1 MNSLYIHIPFCKTR
15 CGYCD
20 FHSSTCFS
28 NQGKYVSALCSEIKQ
43 RQDYLP
49 SRSLATVYFGGGT
62 PSLLSAQEIRCIFDC
77 IKQYFTLEDECEI
90 TMEMNPDD
98 INHSYLTEIK
108 NTGINRL
115 SIGIQSFDN
124 DDLKN
129 IGRRHSAQKAIDAVR
144 LAQSLGFNNISIDLI
159 FGLPFQD
166 IDKWKKNL
174 DTAFSLGIQH
184 ISSYALIYEEGTAFY
199 DKMQKGIYTEVDDEL
214 SLEMYSTLISEA
226 EKNGFMHYETSNFA
240 LPNLHSI
247 HNSNYWSG
255 NAYLGIG
262 AGAHSYNGSCR
273 QWNVSNND
281 NYIKGI
287 ISEKPVC
294 ETETIDSI
302 TAYNEYIMTGLR
314 TMWGCDIEQL
324 KERFG
329 AEMLQFCIRCATP
342 YINSG
347 QILITENKMTIAKD
361 AIFISDQIM
370 SDLMWV
376 E

>member
-1 MNSLYIHIPFCKTR
+1 M
-15 CGYCD
+15 
-20 FHSSTCFS
+20 
-28 NQGKYVSALCSEIKQ
+28 SALCAELKQ

-49 SRSLATVYFGGGT
+49 SRSLATIYLGGGT
-62 PSLLSAQEIRCIFDC
+62 PSLLSAQEIRCIIDT
-77 IKQYFTLEDECEI
+77 IKQYFTLDDGCEI

-98 INHSYLTEIK
+98 ITHSYLSEIK
-108 NTGINRL
+108 NIGINRL
-115 SIGIQSFDN
+115 SIGVQSFDD

-129 IGRRHSAQKAIDAVR
+129 IGRRHSAQKAIDAVK

-166 IDKWKKNL
+166 IEKWKKNL
-174 DTAFSLGIQH
+174 ATAFSLGIQH

-199 DKMQKGIYTEVDDEL
+199 EKMQKGIFTEVDDEL
-214 SLEMYSTLISEA
+214 SLDMYSTLILEA
-226 EKNGFMHYETSNFA
+226 EKHGFVHYETSNFA
-240 LPNLHSI
+240 LPNLHSR
-247 HNSNYWSG
+247 HNSNYWNG
-255 NAYLGIG
+255 NPYLGIG

-281 NYIKGI
+281 DYIKGI
-287 ISEKPVC
+287 TSQSPIYEV
-294 ETETIDSI
+294 ENIDKH

-314 TMWGCDIEQL
+314 TMWGCDLEKL
-324 KERFG
+324 NKYFG
-329 AEMLQFCIRCATP
+329 EEMLQFCISCATP
-342 YINSG
+342 YVNSG
-347 QILITENKMTIAKD
+347 QIIVENDIMTIAKD